1 MLGVVFYTAVEE
13 SRLEPLESNGD
24 VRDSVEDNLCIQ
36 VLNEI
41 AMEAMQK

>member
-13 SRLEPLESNGD
+13 SQFEPLESNGD
-24 VRDSVEDNLCIQ
+24 VRDSVEGNLCIH

-41 AMEAMQK
+41 AMEAMKK